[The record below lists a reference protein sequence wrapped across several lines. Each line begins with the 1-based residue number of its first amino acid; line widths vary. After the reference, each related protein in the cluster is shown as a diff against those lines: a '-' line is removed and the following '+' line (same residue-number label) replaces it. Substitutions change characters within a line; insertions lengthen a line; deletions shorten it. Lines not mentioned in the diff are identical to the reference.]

1 MAQGRIVKKELE
13 IKQERSR
20 RMGRPRL
27 IWLED
32 VKKNLREMKV
42 KRWEQKAVD
51 REECTSVME
60 VKAPR
65 GP

>member
-42 KRWEQKAVD
+42 KR
-51 REECTSVME
+51 
-60 VKAPR
+60 
-65 GP
+65 